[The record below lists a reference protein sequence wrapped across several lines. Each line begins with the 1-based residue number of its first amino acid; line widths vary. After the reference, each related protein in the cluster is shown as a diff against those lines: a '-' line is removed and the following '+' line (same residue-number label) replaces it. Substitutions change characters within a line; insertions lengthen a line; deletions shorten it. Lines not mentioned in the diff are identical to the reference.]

1 MLALT
6 VRLLVAAIAIASLA
20 PVPVYPGAMF
30 DVAASKEASAAH
42 PRFPSKVYVTPDS
55 YEKVVA
61 FYKGRG
67 ASQSEG
73 VSVGNDANQKM
84 ARFSASDS
92 TIDINWPADVKD
104 RSGKIISRGGTRI
117 AIGA

>member
-1 MLALT
+1 MLTFT
-6 VRLLVAAIAIASLA
+6 VRLLVAAIAIGSLA

-42 PRFPSKVYVTPDS
+42 PKFPYKVYVTPDS

-61 FYKGRG
+61 FYSGKG
-67 ASQSEG
+67 ASQAEG

-84 ARFSASDS
+84 ARFSASD
-92 TIDINWPADVKD
+92 TTVDIIWPADVKD
-104 RSGKIISRGGTRI
+104 RSGKIISRSGTRI
-117 AIGA
+117 AIGD